1 MQYGWMECGQ
11 ETLSHSIYVPYLTIV
26 GNYVLTIDMYLSISG
41 FGSLKLRIFLFL
53 KIMPSSNS
61 SSE

>member
-26 GNYVLTIDMYLSISG
+26 GNYVLTIHMYHLSLVSV
-41 FGSLKLRIFLFL
+41 L
-53 KIMPSSNS
+53 
-61 SSE
+61 